1 MVSHKWIKH
10 VLRFLVAVETSSF
23 LVSELKMEIL
33 YVQVLITVVMASQLS
48 DTITL
53 IGCENTTVSLSCP
66 VGSYVSIIRANYG
79 RFSISVCNHQARQ
92 DIDTNCNSQENS
104 TARVM
109 KM

>member
-1 MVSHKWIKH
+1 
-10 VLRFLVAVETSSF
+10 
-23 LVSELKMEIL
+23 MEAQYTIQML
-33 YVQVLITVVMASQLS
+33 FTGVISLQRMASEPS
-48 DTITL
+48 DIQTL

-92 DIDTNCNSQENS
+92 DIDTNCSSQENS
-104 TARVM
+104 TANLR